1 MAPAYIFSIGY
12 ANIMV
17 CISLAFLFHVSG
29 ANWYARLPSETRAAP
44 SSFLLA
50 PNQHRFTSC
59 GRAAISVVALVRD
72 AQENVSKIG
81 RQASTSPTNA
91 LNHTRAF
98 PRILKQAL
106 LFDPNSIDLTSES
119 QKSLTLDA
127 GWLQKHPVVRIFV
140 VGYCDPLGSEE
151 CTHDLAE
158 GRAAGVGQHLAEY
171 GVRSSQIV
179 ATRGWEKADPVCEAA
194 AATCQ
199 AMNRRA
205 RIFIAESTH
214 AH

>member
-1 MAPAYIFSIGY
+1 MVSAYIFSIGY

-17 CISLAFLFHVSG
+17 CISLAFFFLVSG
-29 ANWYARLPSETRAAP
+29 ANWYARSLSKTRTAL
-44 SSFLLA
+44 SSFVLA
-50 PNQHRFTSC
+50 PNPYRSRLS
-59 GRAAISVVALVRD
+59 GRAATWVAGRVRVTE
-72 AQENVSKIG
+72 ENAARIG
-81 RQASTSPTNA
+81 RQASTSPPNA
-91 LNHTRAF
+91 QKHTRSF
-98 PRILKQAL
+98 PRILKQTL

-127 GWLQKHPVVRIFV
+127 GWLQKHPEVRIFV

-158 GRAAGVGQHLAEY
+158 GRAAGVRQHLAEY
-171 GVRSSQIV
+171 GVRSSQFM
-179 ATRGWEKADPVCEAA
+179 ATRAWEKADPVCEAA
-194 AATCQ
+194 TPTCQ